1 MSVASTAAKVA
12 VKAGKAVAKSP
23 IARELA
29 TAGIIAG
36 VVGLADS
43 TKLSEDQKKE
53 LEAKRA
59 AKTAA
64 KNAEKEAKKK
74 YREER
79 KAFREQ
85 QRKSR
90 EIENALF
97 KLQSNGVT
105 ITPEMLAGGGA
116 TNNQQPAIKE
126 ADVRDQGPVEIS
138 PEEIEA
144 DIKAF
149 NEAYDKEHATNVS
162 DMSSVLNADDIME
175 NYGISV

>member
-74 YREER
+74 YKEER

-85 QRKSR
+85 QRKTR
-90 EIENALF
+90 EVESALF
-97 KLQSNGVT
+97 KLQQNGVV
-105 ITPEMLAGGGA
+105 ITPEMLAGGA
-116 TNNQQPAIKE
+116 INQQPTIK
-126 ADVRDQGPVEIS
+126 ADCQDQDLVEIS

-149 NEAYDKEHATNVS
+149 NEAYEKEHTTNVS

-175 NYGISV
+175 NYGISI

>member
-1 MSVASTAAKVA
+1 MSIATVAAKAA

-36 VVGLADS
+36 VVGLADA
-43 TKLSEDQKKE
+43 TKPNEEQRKE
-53 LEAKRA
+53 LEAKAA
-59 AKTAA
+59 AKKAA
-64 KNAEKEAKKK
+64 KEAAKAAKRK
-74 YREER
+74 YKEER
-79 KAFREQ
+79 RSFKEQ
-85 QRKSR
+85 QRKTR
-90 EIENALF
+90 EVEAALF
-97 KLQSNGVT
+97 ALQQNGVT
-105 ITPEMLAGGGA
+105 ITPEMLSGGA
-116 TNNQQPAIKE
+116 TNQQPTIK
-126 ADVRDQGPVEIS
+126 ADCQDQDLVEIS

>member
-79 KAFREQ
+79 KAFKEQ
-85 QRKSR
+85 QKKTR
-90 EIENALF
+90 EVESALF
-97 KLQSNGVT
+97 KLQQNGVT
-105 ITPEMLAGGGA
+105 ITPEMLAGGA
-116 TNNQQPAIKE
+116 KQQPTINA
-126 ADVRDQGPVEIS
+126 ASQDQDLVEIS
-138 PEEIEA
+138 PEEIEH
-144 DIKAF
+144 DIKMF
-149 NEAYDKEHATNVS
+149 NEQYEQEQKTNASGKYNVEN
-162 DMSSVLNADDIME
+162 VDDLWEEVM
-175 NYGISV
+175 NV

>member
-12 VKAGKAVAKSP
+12 VKAGKAVVKSP

-29 TAGIIAG
+29 AAGIIAG
-36 VVGLADS
+36 VVGLADNV
-43 TKLSEDQKKE
+43 KPNEEQRKE

-64 KNAEKEAKKK
+64 KNAAKEAKKK
-74 YREER
+74 YREEK
-79 KAFREQ
+79 KAFKEQ
-85 QRKSR
+85 QRKTR
-90 EIENALF
+90 EVESALF
-97 KLQSNGVT
+97 ALQQNGVT
-105 ITPEMLAGGGA
+105 ITPEMLAGGA
-116 TNNQQPAIKE
+116 TNQQPTIK
-126 ADVRDQGPVEIS
+126 ADCQDQDLVEIS

-149 NEAYDKEHATNVS
+149 NEAYDKEHTTNVS

>member
-97 KLQSNGVT
+97 ALQSNGVT

-116 TNNQQPAIKE
+116 KNQQPAIKE
-126 ADVRDQGPVEIS
+126 ADIRDQGPVEIS
-138 PEEIEA
+138 PEEVEA

-149 NEAYDKEHATNVS
+149 NEMYEKEHATNASGKYNVENV
-162 DMSSVLNADDIME
+162 DDLWEEVMSV
-175 NYGISV
+175 

>member
-43 TKLSEDQKKE
+43 TKLSESQKKE

-59 AKTAA
+59 AKAAA
-64 KNAEKEAKKK
+64 KNAAKEAKKK
-74 YREER
+74 YKEER

-85 QRKSR
+85 QKKSR
-90 EIENALF
+90 EIEKALF
-97 KLQSNGVT
+97 ALQQNGVT
-105 ITPEMLAGGGA
+105 ITPEMLSGGA
-116 TNNQQPAIKE
+116 TNQQPTIK
-126 ADVRDQGPVEIS
+126 ADCQDQDLVEIS
-138 PEEIEA
+138 PEEVEA

>member
-36 VVGLADS
+36 VVGLADA
-43 TKLSEDQKKE
+43 TKPNEEQRKE

-64 KNAEKEAKKK
+64 KNAAKEAKKK
-74 YREER
+74 YKEER
-79 KAFREQ
+79 KAFKEQ
-85 QRKSR
+85 QRKTR
-90 EIENALF
+90 EVESALF
-97 KLQSNGVT
+97 TLQSNGVV
-105 ITPEMLAGGGA
+105 ITPEMLAGGV
-116 TNNQQPAIKE
+116 TNQQPTIK
-126 ADVRDQGPVEIS
+126 ADIRDQGPVEIS
-138 PEEIEA
+138 PEEVEA

-149 NEAYDKEHATNVS
+149 NEMYEKEHATNASGKYNVENV
-162 DMSSVLNADDIME
+162 DDLWEEVMSV
-175 NYGISV
+175 